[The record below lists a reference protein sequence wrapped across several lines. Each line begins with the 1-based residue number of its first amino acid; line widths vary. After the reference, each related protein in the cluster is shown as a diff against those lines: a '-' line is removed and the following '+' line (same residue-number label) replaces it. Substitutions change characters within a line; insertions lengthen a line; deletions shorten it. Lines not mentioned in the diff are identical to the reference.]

1 MKATTDQTGSSKGTS
16 KRRHHD
22 EEFKRDAVALLA
34 AGRKVKQ
41 LAEELGVSHWT
52 LRDWRER
59 DRAGAA
65 AAALPARS
73 AGQARAGAASP
84 VALAVQLADLR
95 RELEATRRQ
104 RDILKKALAIVGQ
117 EPSNATP

>member
-1 MKATTDQTGSSKGTS
+1 MKASIEETGSNKGS
-16 KRRHHD
+16 GKRRHHD

-59 DRAGAA
+59 YGAGAA
-65 AAALPARS
+65 AVGLPARS
-73 AGQARAGAASP
+73 AGQARAGAAGP
-84 VALAVQLADLR
+84 VAMAVQIADLR

-117 EPSNATP
+117 EPSSATL